1 MCPFRSSGVGTPGQN
16 NSSGYI
22 SRNAVNRE
30 DVIPVNH
37 VESFQVSQGFADL
50 KGVEEQRGS
59 GHDVL
64 LLRQIAPQLSRGTK
78 SGTTRI

>member
-1 MCPFRSSGVGTPGQN
+1 M
-16 NSSGYI
+16 
-22 SRNAVNRE
+22 
-30 DVIPVNH
+30 NH

-50 KGVEEQRGS
+50 EGVEEQRGS